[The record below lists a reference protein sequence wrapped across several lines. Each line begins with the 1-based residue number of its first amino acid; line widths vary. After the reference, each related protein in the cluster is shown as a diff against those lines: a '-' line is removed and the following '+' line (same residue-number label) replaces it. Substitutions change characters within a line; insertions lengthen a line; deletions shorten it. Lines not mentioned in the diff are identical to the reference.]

1 MKLVALRCP
10 ECNEALSAKD
20 EHIVVTCERC
30 GTAVRLGDQGL
41 SRVSVSY
48 ARPKS
53 GTRSIRWRPFW
64 VFHGRVHIHR
74 RDAEEGGSGMAKVLG
89 LLNLGHGSGD
99 DRLAI
104 WEGPRDLYV
113 PAWEMSPQAAKGLG
127 GNLIHSQ
134 PSLEHVPQ
142 PTDARFTPATLTPED
157 ALKMLDFIVLSIE
170 AQRPD
175 WLENLAF
182 KLEVG
187 EPALW
192 ALPFD
197 NTGLAVGTRRS

>member
-1 MKLVALRCP
+1 LKLVALRCP
-10 ECNEALSAKD
+10 ECNEALSAED

-53 GTRSIRWRPFW
+53 GARVVRWRPFW
-64 VFHGRVHIHR
+64 VFHGRVHIRR
-74 RDAEEGGSGMAKVLG
+74 RDAKGSSSGMAQVLG
-89 LLNLGHGSGD
+89 LLDLGHGSGD
-99 DRLAI
+99 ERLTI

-113 PAWEMSPQAAKGLG
+113 PAWELSPQATKGLG

-134 PSLEHVPQ
+134 PSLERVPQ
-142 PTDARFTPATLTPED
+142 PTDARLTPATLTPAD

-182 KLEVG
+182 QLEVG

-197 NTGLAVGTRRS
+197 DAGPVLGIG